1 MSELTR
7 LRIELN
13 NLKQQVKFLMTKDS
27 SGSTPVKV
35 KGLWDGNYF
44 NTDNDE
50 APSVTS
56 NTGDFGDIFVADVY
70 KNGLWATPSSTV
82 LVKRVP
88 TSESRI
94 KEDAI
99 FFATK
104 ATKEVSGNNNILY
117 YILEAGGNSSVPVKI
132 LNLVTPSGLEGD
144 QYAYTAEIYENGV
157 ESGEPFTVGEV
168 KQVDIGASETIP
180 NGAWAMASKSANG
193 IWYVQVPVWL

>member
-44 NTDNDE
+44 NTDNGE
-50 APSVTS
+50 TPSVTG
-56 NTGDFGDIFVADVY
+56 NTDDFGDIFVADVH
-70 KNGLWATPSSTV
+70 KNGLWAEPSSTV

-104 ATKEVSGNNNILY
+104 ATKEVSGNNDIPY

-132 LNLVTPSGLEGD
+132 LSKIT
-144 QYAYTAEIYENGV
+144 QYAYTAEIYENGL
-157 ESGEPFTVGEV
+157 EDMSSFTAGEIE
-168 KQVDIGASETIP
+168 QVDIGASETIP
-180 NGAWAMASKSANG
+180 SGTWAMASKNANG